1 MRFAIVKNGKELGE
15 RAFLEIKKVL
25 DEKPDAVIGFATGNT
40 PVPLYERMA
49 EDHKRNGTSYKRV
62 RAFNLDEYV
71 GVDQNDKASFAR
83 FMRDNLFSKIDI
95 DPRIRTSRTAWR
107 RILPPSAR
115 GIPPR

>member
-62 RAFNLDEYV
+62 RAFNLD
-71 GVDQNDKASFAR
+71 
-83 FMRDNLFSKIDI
+83 
-95 DPRIRTSRTAWR
+95 
-107 RILPPSAR
+107 
-115 GIPPR
+115 